1 MYRLRKVT
9 GKEARIFGVCAGIS
23 KYINP
28 EMDPVAIRIL
38 WLILTAFALPFM
50 IILYIALAIVLK
62 PEDYEIKL
70 EEKLARRN
78 RRMLRKNQK
87 QRNNISF

>member
-28 EMDPVAIRIL
+28 DMDPVAIRII
-38 WLILTAFALPFM
+38 WLLISVFALPQM
-50 IILYIALAIVLK
+50 LLLYIILAIVLK
-62 PEDYEIKL
+62 PEDYEIKK
-70 EEKLARRN
+70 EEKLA
-78 RRMLRKNQK
+78 KEKAKKAEKEPENQDES
-87 QRNNISF
+87 ND